1 MKSPS
6 PVKLTL
12 VVASVILCWAYSPI
26 GVHMGLH
33 SYSPGQLALLR
44 FLIASVFMGA
54 VALVLGIGR
63 PRLRDVPWL
72 LVLGFFGVFLH
83 HTSLNYGQ
91 QWVTAAA
98 SSVLAQSAPL
108 FSVLIAFVCLKERVS
123 LWRWSCVLLG
133 LLGVLVV
140 IWGDQ
145 GISDID
151 PRGLLILLAAVSWS
165 VYFAIQKHY
174 AHRYSPL
181 TMACYMVW
189 AGTLMLCVNLPGLPA
204 AVAQAPL
211 AENLAVLV
219 LGIFP
224 SALAYLAWGYVLKH
238 VEVSRASVAM
248 YLIPPVAMVLA
259 ATLLG
264 EHIAVQVMLG
274 AVIVLASVA
283 AISLEGRWRSV
294 VQAER
299 TQAVAVEVLGDKG
312 VAEIHGGLVGQGHP
326 HFTATARELRGRL
339 HGMARP

>member
-1 MKSPS
+1 MNAPS

-12 VVASVILCWAYSPI
+12 VIASVILCWAYSPI

-44 FLIASVFMGA
+44 FLIASVFMAG
-54 VALVLGIGR
+54 VALVVGIGR

-83 HTSLNYGQ
+83 HSSLNYGQ
-91 QWVTAAA
+91 QFVTAAA

-108 FSVLIAFVCLKERVS
+108 FSVVIAFFCLKERVS
-123 LWRWSCVLLG
+123 LWRWGCVLLG
-133 LLGVLVV
+133 LFGVLVV
-140 IWGDQ
+140 IWGDH
-145 GISDID
+145 GLGDID
-151 PRGLLILLAAVSWS
+151 PRGLLILLAALSWS
-165 VYFAIQKHY
+165 VYFAIQKRY
-174 AHRYSPL
+174 AYHYSPL

-189 AGTLMLCVNLPGLPA
+189 TGTLMLCVNLPGLPA

-211 AENLAVLV
+211 AENLAVV
-219 LGIFP
+219 ILGIFP

-248 YLIPPVAMVLA
+248 YLIPPVAMGMA

-264 EHIAVQVMLG
+264 EHIAMQVMLG
-274 AVIVLASVA
+274 GVIVLASVA

-294 VQAER
+294 VQAECA
-299 TQAVAVEVLGDKG
+299 QAVAIKVLGDEG
-312 VAEIHGGLVGQGHP
+312 VAKIDGG
-326 HFTATARELRGRL
+326 R
-339 HGMARP
+339 

>member
-1 MKSPS
+1 MNNPS
-6 PVKLTL
+6 PAKLTL
-12 VVASVILCWAYSPI
+12 VIASVILCWAYSPI

-44 FLIASVFMGA
+44 FLIASVFMGG
-54 VALVLGIGR
+54 VALVMGIGR
-63 PRLRDVPWL
+63 PRLRDFPWL

-108 FSVLIAFVCLKERVS
+108 FSVLIAFFCLKERVS
-123 LWRWSCVLLG
+123 AWRWACVLLG

-145 GISDID
+145 GLGEID

-165 VYFAIQKHY
+165 VYFALQKHY

-204 AVAQAPL
+204 AVVQAPL
-211 AENLAVLV
+211 AENVAVLV

-248 YLIPPVAMVLA
+248 YLIPPVAMVMA

-264 EHIAVQVMLG
+264 EHIALQVMMG
-274 AVIVLASVA
+274 GVIVLASVA
-283 AISLEGRWRSV
+283 AISLEGRWRSI
-294 VQAER
+294 VQTKR
-299 TQAVAVEVLGDKG
+299 TQTVAIEV
-312 VAEIHGGLVGQGHP
+312 QG
-326 HFTATARELRGRL
+326 RR
-339 HGMARP
+339 

>member
-1 MKSPS
+1 MNTPS
-6 PVKLTL
+6 RLKLTL
-12 VVASVILCWAYSPI
+12 VTASVILCWAYSPI
-26 GVHMGLH
+26 GVHLGLH

-44 FLIASVFMGA
+44 FLIASLFMAG

-63 PRLRDVPWL
+63 PRWRDVPWL

-83 HTSLNYGQ
+83 HTALNYGQ

-108 FSVLIAFVCLKERVS
+108 FSVLIAFLVLKERVS
-123 LWRWSCVLLG
+123 VWRWACVSLG
-133 LLGVLVV
+133 LVGVGVV
-140 IWGDQ
+140 ICGDR
-145 GISDID
+145 GIGEID
-151 PRGLLILLAAVSWS
+151 PRGVLILLAALSWS
-165 VYFAIQKHY
+165 VYFALQKHY

-204 AVAQAPL
+204 AVLRAPL
-211 AENLAVLV
+211 TENLAVLV

-248 YLIPPVAMVLA
+248 YLIPPVAMLMA

-264 EHIAVQVMLG
+264 EQVTAWVVLG
-274 AVIVLASVA
+274 ALIVLASVA
-283 AISLEGRWRSV
+283 AISLEGRRRLV
-294 VQAER
+294 VQAECA
-299 TQAVAVEVLGDKG
+299 QPVAVEVLGDEG
-312 VAEIHGGLVGQGHP
+312 IAEVQI
-326 HFTATARELRGRL
+326 RR
-339 HGMARP
+339 

>member
-1 MKSPS
+1 MNPPS

-26 GVHMGLH
+26 GVHLGLH

-63 PRLRDVPWL
+63 PRLRDLPWL

-108 FSVLIAFVCLKERVS
+108 FSVLIAFFCLKERVS
-123 LWRWSCVLLG
+123 AWRWGCVLLG

-145 GISDID
+145 GVADIN
-151 PRGLLILLAAVSWS
+151 PRGLLILLAALSWS
-165 VYFAIQKHY
+165 VYFALQKHY

-189 AGTLMLCVNLPGLPA
+189 AGTLMLAVNLPGLPA
-204 AVAQAPL
+204 AVVQAPL

-219 LGIFP
+219 LGVFP

-248 YLIPPVAMVLA
+248 YLIPPVAMLMA

-264 EHIAVQVMLG
+264 EHIAVQVVLG
-274 AVIVLASVA
+274 GVIVLASVA

-294 VQAER
+294 AQAKR
-299 TQAVAVEVLGDKG
+299 PQAVAVQVLGDEG
-312 VAEIHGGLVGQGHP
+312 VAEIQ
-326 HFTATARELRGRL
+326 RGR
-339 HGMARP
+339 

>member
-1 MKSPS
+1 MNTPS

-12 VVASVILCWAYSPI
+12 VIASVILCWAYSPI

-44 FLIASVFMGA
+44 FLVASVFMGA

-274 AVIVLASVA
+274 AVIVLTSVA

-312 VAEIHGGLVGQGHP
+312 VAEIHGG
-326 HFTATARELRGRL
+326 R
-339 HGMARP
+339 

>member
-1 MKSPS
+1 MNTPS
-6 PVKLTL
+6 PAKLTL
-12 VVASVILCWAYSPI
+12 VISGVILCWAYSPI

-44 FLIASVFMGA
+44 FLIASVFMAG
-54 VALVLGIGR
+54 VALAVGIGR
-63 PRLRDVPWL
+63 PRLRDLPWL

-108 FSVLIAFVCLKERVS
+108 FSVLIACLCLKERVS
-123 LWRWSCVLLG
+123 AWRWGCVLLG

-140 IWGDQ
+140 IWGDH
-145 GISDID
+145 GLGDID
-151 PRGLLILLAAVSWS
+151 PRGLLIVLAAVSWS

-189 AGTLMLCVNLPGLPA
+189 AGTLMLCVNLPGLA
-204 AVAQAPL
+204 NAVEQAPL
-211 AENLAVLV
+211 AENLAVLI

-224 SALAYLAWGYVLKH
+224 SALAYLAWAYVLKH

-248 YLIPPVAMVLA
+248 YLIPPVAMVMA

-274 AVIVLASVA
+274 GVMVLASLA

-294 VQAER
+294 AHAER
-299 TQAVAVEVLGDKG
+299 AQPVAIEVLGDKG
-312 VAEIHGGLVGQGHP
+312 VAEIQ
-326 HFTATARELRGRL
+326 TGR
-339 HGMARP
+339 

>member
-1 MKSPS
+1 MNTPS
-6 PVKLTL
+6 PLKLTL
-12 VVASVILCWAYSPI
+12 VIAAVILCWAYSPS

-44 FLIASVFMGA
+44 FLIASVFMAG
-54 VALVLGIGR
+54 VAWVVGIGR
-63 PRLRDVPWL
+63 PHVRDLPWL

-83 HTSLNYGQ
+83 HISLNHGQ

-108 FSVLIAFVCLKERVS
+108 FSVLIAFFCLKERVS
-123 LWRWSCVLLG
+123 IWRWGCVLLG
-133 LLGVLVV
+133 LAGVLVV

-145 GISDID
+145 GVGDID
-151 PRGLLILLAAVSWS
+151 PRGLLILLAACSWS
-165 VYFAIQKHY
+165 VYFAIQRHY

-189 AGTLMLCVNLPGLPA
+189 SGTLMLCVNLPGLPA
-204 AVAQAPL
+204 AIMQAPL
-211 AENLAVLV
+211 PENFAVLV

-248 YLIPPVAMVLA
+248 YLIPPVAMVMA

-264 EHIAVQVMLG
+264 EHVALQVILG

-283 AISLEGRWRSV
+283 AISLEGRWRSIV
-294 VQAER
+294 PADRAQKPSVRRIEQASS
-299 TQAVAVEVLGDKG
+299 D
-312 VAEIHGGLVGQGHP
+312 
-326 HFTATARELRGRL
+326 
-339 HGMARP
+339 

>member
-1 MKSPS
+1 MNNPS
-6 PVKLTL
+6 PAKLTL
-12 VVASVILCWAYSPI
+12 VIASVILCWAYSPI

-44 FLIASVFMGA
+44 FLIASVFMGG
-54 VALVLGIGR
+54 VALVMGIGR
-63 PRLRDVPWL
+63 PRLRDFPWL

-108 FSVLIAFVCLKERVS
+108 FSVLIAFFCLKERVS
-123 LWRWSCVLLG
+123 AWRWACVLLG

-145 GISDID
+145 GLGEID

-165 VYFAIQKHY
+165 VYFALQKHY

-204 AVAQAPL
+204 AVVQAPL
-211 AENLAVLV
+211 AENVAVLV

-248 YLIPPVAMVLA
+248 YLIPPVAMVMA

-264 EHIAVQVMLG
+264 EHIALQVMLG
-274 AVIVLASVA
+274 GVIVLASVA
-283 AISLEGRWRSV
+283 AISLEGRWRLV
-294 VQAER
+294 VQTKR
-299 TQAVAVEVLGDKG
+299 TQTVAIEV
-312 VAEIHGGLVGQGHP
+312 QG
-326 HFTATARELRGRL
+326 RR
-339 HGMARP
+339 

>member
-1 MKSPS
+1 MNSPS

-12 VVASVILCWAYSPI
+12 VIASVILCWAYSPI

-44 FLIASVFMGA
+44 FLIASVFMGG
-54 VALVLGIGR
+54 VALVMGIGR
-63 PRLRDVPWL
+63 PHLRDVPWL

-83 HTSLNYGQ
+83 HTAINYGQ

-108 FSVLIAFVCLKERVS
+108 FSVLIAFFCLKERVS
-123 LWRWSCVLLG
+123 AWRWGCVLLG
-133 LLGVLVV
+133 LLGVVVV

-145 GISDID
+145 GLGEID

-165 VYFAIQKHY
+165 VYFALQKHY

-204 AVAQAPL
+204 AVVQAPL
-211 AENLAVLV
+211 AENGAVLV

-248 YLIPPVAMVLA
+248 YLIPPVAMLMA

-264 EHIAVQVMLG
+264 EHIALQVMLG

-294 VQAER
+294 AQAKR
-299 TQAVAVEVLGDKG
+299 AQAVAIEVLGDKG
-312 VAEIHGGLVGQGHP
+312 VAEIQS
-326 HFTATARELRGRL
+326 RR
-339 HGMARP
+339 

>member
-1 MKSPS
+1 MNTPS
-6 PVKLTL
+6 RLKLTL
-12 VVASVILCWAYSPI
+12 VTASVILCWAYSPI
-26 GVHMGLH
+26 GVHLGLH

-44 FLIASVFMGA
+44 FLIASLFMAG

-63 PRLRDVPWL
+63 PRWRDVPWL

-83 HTSLNYGQ
+83 HTALNYGQ

-108 FSVLIAFVCLKERVS
+108 FSVLIAFWVLKERVS
-123 LWRWSCVLLG
+123 VWRWVCVSLG
-133 LLGVLVV
+133 LVGVGVV
-140 IWGDQ
+140 ICGDR
-145 GISDID
+145 GIGEID
-151 PRGLLILLAAVSWS
+151 PRGVLILLAALSWS
-165 VYFAIQKHY
+165 VYFALQKHY

-204 AVAQAPL
+204 AVLRAPL
-211 AENLAVLV
+211 TENLAVLV

-248 YLIPPVAMVLA
+248 YLIPPVAMLMA

-264 EHIAVQVMLG
+264 EQVTPWVVLG
-274 AVIVLASVA
+274 ALIVLASVA
-283 AISLEGRWRSV
+283 AISLEGRWRLV
-294 VQAER
+294 VQAECA
-299 TQAVAVEVLGDKG
+299 QSVAVEVLGDEG
-312 VAEIHGGLVGQGHP
+312 IAEVQI
-326 HFTATARELRGRL
+326 RR
-339 HGMARP
+339 

>member
-1 MKSPS
+1 MNTPS

-12 VVASVILCWAYSPI
+12 VVASVILCWAFSPI

-44 FLIASVFMGA
+44 FLIASVFMVG
-54 VALVLGIGR
+54 VALVVGIGR

-83 HTSLNYGQ
+83 HMSLNAGQ

-108 FSVLIAFVCLKERVS
+108 FSVLIAFFCLKERVS
-123 LWRWSCVLLG
+123 AWRWGCVLSG
-133 LLGVLVV
+133 LFGVLVV

-145 GISDID
+145 GVGDID
-151 PRGLLILLAAVSWS
+151 LRGLLILLAALSWS
-165 VYFAIQKHY
+165 VYFAVQKHY

-181 TMACYMVW
+181 TLACYMVW
-189 AGTLMLCVNLPGLPA
+189 VGTLMLCVNLPGLPA
-204 AVAQAPL
+204 AVVRAPL
-211 AENLAVLV
+211 PENLAVLV

-224 SALAYLAWGYVLKH
+224 SALAYLAWGYVLKY

-248 YLIPPVAMVLA
+248 YLIPPVAMVMA

-264 EHIAVQVMLG
+264 EQITRQVVLG
-274 AVIVLASVA
+274 GVMVLASVA
-283 AISLEGRWRSV
+283 AISLEGRWRR
-294 VQAER
+294 A
-299 TQAVAVEVLGDKG
+299 
-312 VAEIHGGLVGQGHP
+312 
-326 HFTATARELRGRL
+326 LRYTTG
-339 HGMARP
+339 

>member
-1 MKSPS
+1 MNTPS
-6 PVKLTL
+6 PLKLTL
-12 VVASVILCWAYSPI
+12 VIAGVILCWAYSPI

-44 FLIASVFMGA
+44 FLIASLFMAG
-54 VALVLGIGR
+54 VAWVVGIGR
-63 PRLRDVPWL
+63 PQVRDLPWL

-83 HTSLNYGQ
+83 HTSLNHGQ

-108 FSVLIAFVCLKERVS
+108 FSVLIAFFCLQERVS

-133 LLGVLVV
+133 LAGVLVV
-140 IWGDQ
+140 IGGDR
-145 GISDID
+145 GVGAIE
-151 PRGLLILLAAVSWS
+151 PHGLLILLAACSWS
-165 VYFAIQKHY
+165 VYFAIQRHY

-189 AGTLMLCVNLPGLPA
+189 SGTLMLCVNLPGLPA
-204 AVAQAPL
+204 AVMQAPL
-211 AENLAVLV
+211 PENLAVLV

-248 YLIPPVAMVLA
+248 YLIPPVAMVMA

-264 EHIAVQVMLG
+264 EQVTLQVMFG
-274 AVIVLASVA
+274 AVIVLTSVA
-283 AISLEGRWRSV
+283 AISLEGRWRSI
-294 VQAER
+294 VQPEHP
-299 TQAVAVEVLGDKG
+299 QAPS
-312 VAEIHGGLVGQGHP
+312 GGP
-326 HFTATARELRGRL
+326 IKPASSD
-339 HGMARP
+339 

>member
-1 MKSPS
+1 MNTPS
-6 PVKLTL
+6 PLKLTL
-12 VVASVILCWAYSPI
+12 VIASVILCWAYSPI

-44 FLIASVFMGA
+44 FLIASLFMAA
-54 VALVLGIGR
+54 VAWVVGIGR
-63 PRLRDVPWL
+63 PQVRDLPWL

-83 HTSLNYGQ
+83 HTSLNHGQ

-108 FSVLIAFVCLKERVS
+108 FSVLIAFFCLQERVS

-133 LLGVLVV
+133 LVGVLVV
-140 IWGDQ
+140 IWGDH
-145 GISDID
+145 GVGDID
-151 PRGLLILLAAVSWS
+151 PRGLLILLAACSWS
-165 VYFAIQKHY
+165 VYFAIQRHY

-189 AGTLMLCVNLPGLPA
+189 SGTLMLCVNLPGLPA
-204 AVAQAPL
+204 AIVQAPL
-211 AENLAVLV
+211 PENLAVLV

-248 YLIPPVAMVLA
+248 YLIPPVAMVMA

-264 EHIAVQVMLG
+264 EQVTLQVMLG
-274 AVIVLASVA
+274 AVIVLTSVA
-283 AISLEGRWRSV
+283 AISLEGRWRSIV
-294 VQAER
+294 RPA
-299 TQAVAVEVLGDKG
+299 
-312 VAEIHGGLVGQGHP
+312 HP
-326 HFTATARELRGRL
+326 QTPSGR
-339 HGMARP
+339 AIKPASSD

>member
-1 MKSPS
+1 MNAPS

-12 VVASVILCWAYSPI
+12 VIASVILCWSYSPI

-44 FLIASVFMGA
+44 FLIASLFMGG
-54 VALVLGIGR
+54 VALVMGIGR
-63 PRLRDVPWL
+63 PRLRDFPWL

-83 HTSLNYGQ
+83 HTAINYGQ

-108 FSVLIAFVCLKERVS
+108 FSVLIAFFCLKERVS
-123 LWRWSCVLLG
+123 AWRWGCVLLG

-145 GISDID
+145 GLGEID

-165 VYFAIQKHY
+165 VYFALQKHY

-204 AVAQAPL
+204 AVVQAPL
-211 AENLAVLV
+211 AENVAVLV

-248 YLIPPVAMVLA
+248 YLIPPVAMVMA

-294 VQAER
+294 VQAEDA
-299 TQAVAVEVLGDKG
+299 QAVAVEVLGDEG
-312 VAEIHGGLVGQGHP
+312 ITEVHG
-326 HFTATARELRGRL
+326 RR
-339 HGMARP
+339 

>member
-1 MKSPS
+1 MNAPS

-12 VVASVILCWAYSPI
+12 VIASVILCWAYSPI

-44 FLIASVFMGA
+44 FLIASLFMGG
-54 VALVLGIGR
+54 VALVMGIGR

-83 HTSLNYGQ
+83 HTAINYGQ

-108 FSVLIAFVCLKERVS
+108 FSVLIAFFCLKERVS
-123 LWRWSCVLLG
+123 AWRWGCVLLG

-145 GISDID
+145 GLGEID

-165 VYFAIQKHY
+165 VYFALQKHY

-204 AVAQAPL
+204 AVVQAPL
-211 AENLAVLV
+211 AENVAVLV

-248 YLIPPVAMVLA
+248 YLIPPVAMVMA

-294 VQAER
+294 AQAEDA
-299 TQAVAVEVLGDKG
+299 QAVAVEVLGDEG
-312 VAEIHGGLVGQGHP
+312 ITEVHG
-326 HFTATARELRGRL
+326 RR
-339 HGMARP
+339 

>member
-1 MKSPS
+1 MNTP
-6 PVKLTL
+6 PPLKLTL

-44 FLIASVFMGA
+44 FLIASVFMGG
-54 VALVLGIGR
+54 VALVVGIGR
-63 PRLRDVPWL
+63 PQSRDVPWL

-83 HTSLNYGQ
+83 HTCLNSGQ

-108 FSVLIAFVCLKERVS
+108 FSVLIAFFCLKERVS
-123 LWRWSCVLLG
+123 VWRWSCVLLG
-133 LLGVLVV
+133 LAGVLVV
-140 IWGDQ
+140 IWGDH
-145 GISDID
+145 GVGDID

-189 AGTLMLCVNLPGLPA
+189 SGTLMLCVNLPGLPA
-204 AVAQAPL
+204 TVVRAPL
-211 AENLAVLV
+211 PENLAVLV
-219 LGIFP
+219 LGVFP
-224 SALAYLAWGYVLKH
+224 SALAYVAWGFVLKH
-238 VEVSRASVAM
+238 VDVSRASVAM
-248 YLIPPVAMVLA
+248 YLIPPVAMVMA

-264 EHIAVQVMLG
+264 EHVSVQVMLG

-283 AISLEGRWRSV
+283 AISLEGRWRSIAKAGHA
-294 VQAER
+294 QAQ
-299 TQAVAVEVLGDKG
+299 TQAQVPR
-312 VAEIHGGLVGQGHP
+312 GG
-326 HFTATARELRGRL
+326 
-339 HGMARP
+339 

>member
-1 MKSPS
+1 MNNPS
-6 PVKLTL
+6 PAKLTL
-12 VVASVILCWAYSPI
+12 VIASVILCWAYSPI

-44 FLIASVFMGA
+44 FLIASVFMGG
-54 VALVLGIGR
+54 VALVMGIGR
-63 PRLRDVPWL
+63 PRLRDFPWL

-108 FSVLIAFVCLKERVS
+108 FSVLIAFFCLKERVS
-123 LWRWSCVLLG
+123 AWRWACVLLG
-133 LLGVLVV
+133 LLGVMVV

-145 GISDID
+145 GLGEID

-165 VYFAIQKHY
+165 VYFALQKHY

-204 AVAQAPL
+204 AVVQAPL
-211 AENLAVLV
+211 AENVAVLV

-248 YLIPPVAMVLA
+248 YLIPPVAMVMA

-264 EHIAVQVMLG
+264 EHIALQVMMG
-274 AVIVLASVA
+274 GVIVLASVA
-283 AISLEGRWRSV
+283 AISLEGRWRSI
-294 VQAER
+294 VQTKR
-299 TQAVAVEVLGDKG
+299 TQTVAIEVE
-312 VAEIHGGLVGQGHP
+312 
-326 HFTATARELRGRL
+326 GR
-339 HGMARP
+339 R

>member
-1 MKSPS
+1 MNTPS
-6 PVKLTL
+6 ATKLTL
-12 VVASVILCWAYSPI
+12 VIASVILCWAYSPI

-33 SYSPGQLALLR
+33 SYSPGHLALAR
-44 FLIASVFMGA
+44 FLIASVFMAG
-54 VALVLGIGR
+54 VAWVTGIGR
-63 PRLRDVPWL
+63 PRLRDLPWL

-91 QWVTAAA
+91 QFVTAAA

-108 FSVLIAFVCLKERVS
+108 FSVLIAFFGLKERVS
-123 LWRWSCVLLG
+123 AWRWGCVLLG
-133 LLGVLVV
+133 LVGVLVV
-140 IWGDQ
+140 IWSDHGV
-145 GISDID
+145 GDID

-204 AVAQAPL
+204 AVVQAPMP
-211 AENLAVLV
+211 ENLAVLV

-224 SALAYLAWGYVLKH
+224 SALAYLAWAYVLKH

-248 YLIPPVAMVLA
+248 YLIPPVAMLMA

-264 EHIAVQVMLG
+264 EHIAVQV
-274 AVIVLASVA
+274 VIGGGTVLASVA
-283 AISLEGRWRSV
+283 AVSLEERW
-294 VQAER
+294 
-299 TQAVAVEVLGDKG
+299 
-312 VAEIHGGLVGQGHP
+312 
-326 HFTATARELRGRL
+326 
-339 HGMARP
+339 ARPPRRTAG

>member
-1 MKSPS
+1 MNTPS
-6 PVKLTL
+6 PLKLTL
-12 VVASVILCWAYSPI
+12 VIASVILCWAYSPI

-44 FLIASVFMGA
+44 FLIASVFMGG
-54 VALVLGIGR
+54 VAWVVGIGR
-63 PRLRDVPWL
+63 PPLRDVPWL

-108 FSVLIAFVCLKERVS
+108 FSVLIAFLCLKERVS
-123 LWRWSCVLLG
+123 AWRWGCVLLG
-133 LLGVLVV
+133 LAGVVVV
-140 IWGDQ
+140 IWGDR
-145 GISDID
+145 GIGDIN
-151 PRGLLILLAAVSWS
+151 PQGLLILLAACSWS
-165 VYFAIQKHY
+165 VYFAIQRRH
-174 AHRYSPL
+174 AQRYSPL

-189 AGTLMLCVNLPGLPA
+189 SGTLMLCVNLPGLP
-204 AVAQAPL
+204 VAIVQAPMV
-211 AENLAVLV
+211 ENLAVLV

-248 YLIPPVAMVLA
+248 YLIPPVAMLMA

-264 EHIAVQVMLG
+264 EHVTLQVMLG

-283 AISLEGRWRSV
+283 AISLEGNWRPKVPAKRPQVPSGRPIE
-294 VQAER
+294 QASS
-299 TQAVAVEVLGDKG
+299 D
-312 VAEIHGGLVGQGHP
+312 
-326 HFTATARELRGRL
+326 
-339 HGMARP
+339 

>member
-1 MKSPS
+1 MNTPS
-6 PVKLTL
+6 RVKLTL
-12 VVASVILCWAYSPI
+12 VTASVILCWAYSPI
-26 GVHMGLH
+26 GVHLGLH

-44 FLIASVFMGA
+44 FLIASLFMAG

-63 PRLRDVPWL
+63 PRWRDVPWL

-83 HTSLNYGQ
+83 HTALSYGQ

-108 FSVLIAFVCLKERVS
+108 FSVLIAFLVLKERVS
-123 LWRWSCVLLG
+123 VWRWVCVSLG
-133 LLGVLVV
+133 LVGVGVV
-140 IWGDQ
+140 ICGDR
-145 GISDID
+145 GIGEID
-151 PRGLLILLAAVSWS
+151 PRGVLILLAALSWS
-165 VYFAIQKHY
+165 VYFALQKHY

-204 AVAQAPL
+204 AVLRAPL
-211 AENLAVLV
+211 TENLAVLV

-248 YLIPPVAMVLA
+248 YLIPPVAMLMA

-264 EHIAVQVMLG
+264 EQVTPWVVLG
-274 AVIVLASVA
+274 ALIVLASVA
-283 AISLEGRWRSV
+283 AISLEGRRRLV
-294 VQAER
+294 VQAECA
-299 TQAVAVEVLGDKG
+299 QPVAVEVLGDEG
-312 VAEIHGGLVGQGHP
+312 IAEVQI
-326 HFTATARELRGRL
+326 RR
-339 HGMARP
+339 

>member
-1 MKSPS
+1 MNTPS

-12 VVASVILCWAYSPI
+12 VIASVILCWAYSPI
-26 GVHMGLH
+26 GVHIGLH

-44 FLIASVFMGA
+44 FLIASLFMGG
-54 VALVLGIGR
+54 VALVMGIGR

-72 LVLGFFGVFLH
+72 LVLGVFGVFLH

-108 FSVLIAFVCLKERVS
+108 FSVLIAFLCLKERVS
-123 LWRWSCVLLG
+123 AWRWGCVLLG

-145 GISDID
+145 GLGEID

-165 VYFAIQKHY
+165 VYFALQKHY

-204 AVAQAPL
+204 AVVQAPL
-211 AENLAVLV
+211 AENVAVLV

-248 YLIPPVAMVLA
+248 YLIPPVAMVMA

-294 VQAER
+294 VQAKR
-299 TQAVAVEVLGDKG
+299 AQAVAVEVLGDEG
-312 VAEIHGGLVGQGHP
+312 VAEVHG
-326 HFTATARELRGRL
+326 RR
-339 HGMARP
+339 

>member
-1 MKSPS
+1 MNTPS
-6 PVKLTL
+6 PLKLTL
-12 VVASVILCWAYSPI
+12 VIASVILCWAYSPI

-44 FLIASVFMGA
+44 FLIASVFMGG
-54 VALVLGIGR
+54 VASVVGIER
-63 PRLRDVPWL
+63 PPLRDLPWL

-108 FSVLIAFVCLKERVS
+108 FSVLIAFLYLKEQVS
-123 LWRWSCVLLG
+123 TWRWGCVLLG
-133 LLGVLVV
+133 LAGVVGV
-140 IWGDQ
+140 IWGDR
-145 GISDID
+145 GIGDIN
-151 PRGLLILLAAVSWS
+151 PRGLLILLAACSWS
-165 VYFAIQKHY
+165 VYFAIQRHY

-189 AGTLMLCVNLPGLPA
+189 SGTLMLCVNLPGLP
-204 AVAQAPL
+204 VAIVQAPMV
-211 AENLAVLV
+211 ENLAVLV

-248 YLIPPVAMVLA
+248 YLIPPVAMLMA

-264 EHIAVQVMLG
+264 EHVTLQVMLG

-283 AISLEGRWRSV
+283 AISLEGHWRSKV
-294 VQAER
+294 PAKR
-299 TQAVAVEVLGDKG
+299 P
-312 VAEIHGGLVGQGHP
+312 QGHS
-326 HFTATARELRGRL
+326 GRPIEQ
-339 HGMARP
+339 ASSD

>member
-1 MKSPS
+1 MNNPS
-6 PVKLTL
+6 PAKLTL
-12 VVASVILCWAYSPI
+12 VIASVILCWAYSPI

-44 FLIASVFMGA
+44 FLIASVFMGG
-54 VALVLGIGR
+54 VALVMGIGR
-63 PRLRDVPWL
+63 PRLRDFPWL

-108 FSVLIAFVCLKERVS
+108 FSVLIAFFCLKERVS
-123 LWRWSCVLLG
+123 AWRWGCVLLG

-145 GISDID
+145 GLGEID

-165 VYFAIQKHY
+165 VYFALQKHY

-204 AVAQAPL
+204 AVVQAPL
-211 AENLAVLV
+211 AENVAVLV

-248 YLIPPVAMVLA
+248 YLIPPVAMVMA

-264 EHIAVQVMLG
+264 EHIALQVMMG
-274 AVIVLASVA
+274 GVIVLASVA

-294 VQAER
+294 VQTKR
-299 TQAVAVEVLGDKG
+299 TQTVAIEVE
-312 VAEIHGGLVGQGHP
+312 GQ
-326 HFTATARELRGRL
+326 R
-339 HGMARP
+339 

>member
-1 MKSPS
+1 MNTPS

-12 VVASVILCWAYSPI
+12 VIASVILCWAYSPI
-26 GVHMGLH
+26 GVHIGLH

-44 FLIASVFMGA
+44 FLIASLFMGG
-54 VALVLGIGR
+54 VALVMGIGR

-108 FSVLIAFVCLKERVS
+108 FSVLIAFLCLKERVS
-123 LWRWSCVLLG
+123 AWRWGCVLLG

-140 IWGDQ
+140 IWGGQ
-145 GISDID
+145 GLGEID

-165 VYFAIQKHY
+165 VYFALQKHY

-204 AVAQAPL
+204 AVVQAPL
-211 AENLAVLV
+211 AENVAVLV

-248 YLIPPVAMVLA
+248 YLIPPVAMVMA

-294 VQAER
+294 VQAKR
-299 TQAVAVEVLGDKG
+299 AQAVAVEVLGDEG
-312 VAEIHGGLVGQGHP
+312 VAEVHG
-326 HFTATARELRGRL
+326 RR
-339 HGMARP
+339 

>member
-1 MKSPS
+1 MNTPS

-12 VVASVILCWAYSPI
+12 VIASVILCWAYSPI

-181 TMACYMVW
+181 TMACYRVW

-312 VAEIHGGLVGQGHP
+312 VAEIHGG
-326 HFTATARELRGRL
+326 R
-339 HGMARP
+339 

>member
-1 MKSPS
+1 MNTPS
-6 PVKLTL
+6 RLKLTL
-12 VVASVILCWAYSPI
+12 VTASVILCWAYSPI
-26 GVHMGLH
+26 GVHLGLH

-44 FLIASVFMGA
+44 FLIASLFMAG

-63 PRLRDVPWL
+63 PRWRDVPWL

-83 HTSLNYGQ
+83 HTALNYGQ

-108 FSVLIAFVCLKERVS
+108 FSVLIAFLVLKERVS
-123 LWRWSCVLLG
+123 VWRWACVSLG
-133 LLGVLVV
+133 LVGVGVV
-140 IWGDQ
+140 ICGDR
-145 GISDID
+145 GIGEID
-151 PRGLLILLAAVSWS
+151 PRGVLILLAALSWS
-165 VYFAIQKHY
+165 VYFALQKHY

-204 AVAQAPL
+204 AVLRAPL
-211 AENLAVLV
+211 TENLAVLV

-248 YLIPPVAMVLA
+248 YLIPPVAMLMA

-264 EHIAVQVMLG
+264 EQVTPWVVLG
-274 AVIVLASVA
+274 ALIVLASVA
-283 AISLEGRWRSV
+283 AISLEGRWRLV
-294 VQAER
+294 VQAECA
-299 TQAVAVEVLGDKG
+299 QPVAVEVLGDEG
-312 VAEIHGGLVGQGHP
+312 IAEVQI
-326 HFTATARELRGRL
+326 RR
-339 HGMARP
+339 

>member
-1 MKSPS
+1 MNTPS
-6 PVKLTL
+6 RLKLTL
-12 VVASVILCWAYSPI
+12 VTASVILCWAYSPI
-26 GVHMGLH
+26 GVHLGLH

-44 FLIASVFMGA
+44 FLIASLFMAG

-63 PRLRDVPWL
+63 PRWRDVPWL

-83 HTSLNYGQ
+83 HTALNYGQ

-108 FSVLIAFVCLKERVS
+108 FSVLIAFLVLKERVS
-123 LWRWSCVLLG
+123 VWRWVCVSLG
-133 LLGVLVV
+133 LVGVGVV
-140 IWGDQ
+140 ICGDR
-145 GISDID
+145 GIGEID
-151 PRGLLILLAAVSWS
+151 PRGVLILLAALSWS
-165 VYFAIQKHY
+165 VYFALQKHY

-204 AVAQAPL
+204 AVLRAPL
-211 AENLAVLV
+211 TENLAVLV

-248 YLIPPVAMVLA
+248 YLIPPVAMLMA

-264 EHIAVQVMLG
+264 EQVTPWVVLG
-274 AVIVLASVA
+274 ALIVLASVA
-283 AISLEGRWRSV
+283 AISLEGRWRLV
-294 VQAER
+294 VQAKR
-299 TQAVAVEVLGDKG
+299 A
-312 VAEIHGGLVGQGHP
+312 
-326 HFTATARELRGRL
+326 
-339 HGMARP
+339 